1 MKKIKNTGIE
11 FIHFTDSVIMNN
23 LQNIPELEN
32 VFQRKL
38 PIMIKEQ
45 INVNKLRSDITFEKI
60 NNNKFILDYVTI
72 SLAGNCPDPLSKVYY
87 FNNDSGDIFIL
98 NSSENSLIIPTNQ
111 SETIIRLYSKNIDDS
126 EEAKIFWKS
135 LNK

>member
-1 MKKIKNTGIE
+1 
-11 FIHFTDSVIMNN
+11 MNN

-87 FNNDSGDIFIL
+87 FNNESDDIFIL

-111 SETIIRLYSKNIDDS
+111 SETIIRLYSKDTKNI
-126 EEAKIFWKS
+126 EEAKMFWNS
-135 LNK
+135 LIK

>member
-1 MKKIKNTGIE
+1 MSIIKCLK
-11 FIHFTDSVIMNN
+11 N
-23 LQNIPELEN
+23 LQNIPELEC

-45 INVNKLRSDITFEKI
+45 INVNKLRSDIMFEKI
-60 NNNKFILDYVTI
+60 NNNKFILDYVTV

-87 FNNDSGDIFIL
+87 FNNESDNIFTL

-111 SETIIRLYSKNIDDS
+111 SETIIRLYSKNIEDI
-126 EEAKIFWKS
+126 EEAKILWKS